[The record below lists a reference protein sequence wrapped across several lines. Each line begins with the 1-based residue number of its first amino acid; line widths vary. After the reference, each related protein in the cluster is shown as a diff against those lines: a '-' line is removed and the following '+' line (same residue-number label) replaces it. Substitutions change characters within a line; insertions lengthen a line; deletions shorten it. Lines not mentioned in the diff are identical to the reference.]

1 MALLITPSS
10 AMATITVTKTLY
22 DIVSLTTL
30 STIISHSLTADIADT
45 TRTISINGTTSTF
58 SPFASL
64 TNNLSN
70 ITTSTTTK
78 TDHASNPWCMT
89 LLTVPV
95 VLLLGIIWGTIL
107 HVFSEN
113 ESRWIY
119 FLRYGINA
127 DIRAE
132 EDKAS
137 KERKLREAELKEQF
151 EEQLRRLDE
160 EQAVNRKKLD
170 EENGA
175 WDKRYNDIIQKSVDF
190 SRIVRFKSRALN
202 FSLER
207 DELHMSDDYARFEA
221 TDGQKKLTD
230 LEILKILIL
239 EHEEKYV
246 REIEWSLKHP
256 VEFRRLQ
263 KESGYLIDHTFKVE
277 KRMRVERNDPVAD
290 ERDRVEMCEKFGWDP
305 TDPFYKLPYTQ

>member
-10 AMATITVTKTLY
+10 ATATITVTKTLY

-58 SPFASL
+58 SPFSSL

-78 TDHASNPWCMT
+78 TNHASNPWCMT

-95 VLLLGIIWGTIL
+95 VLLLGIVWGTIL
-107 HVFSEN
+107 HVFSET

-119 FLRYGINA
+119 FLRYSINA

-132 EDKAS
+132 EDNAS
-137 KERKLREAELKEQF
+137 KERKLREAELKGQF

-160 EQAVNRKKLD
+160 ENA
-170 EENGA
+170 A

-190 SRIVRFKSRALN
+190 SRIVRFKSRTLN
-202 FSLER
+202 FSLEG
-207 DELHMSDDYARFEA
+207 DDLHISDDYARFEA

-239 EHEEKYV
+239 EHEEKYA

-263 KESGYLIDHTFKVE
+263 RESGYLIDHTFKVE
-277 KRMRVERNDPVAD
+277 KQMRVERNDPVAD

-305 TDPFYKLPYTQ
+305 TDPFYKLP